1 MQVARYPRMSDASLA
16 GIRVLVVEDDEDAL
30 EMLSTVL
37 ERSGASVTRAAS
49 VPDAFA
55 SFCRARPDVVLSDV
69 RMPIESGYDLVRRI
83 RALSEDEGGAIAI
96 IAVSAERDLEGRAGP
111 PVNAFT
117 AFVRKPV
124 EIDALLRVVAL
135 HVS

>member
-1 MQVARYPRMSDASLA
+1 
-16 GIRVLVVEDDEDAL
+16 
-30 EMLSTVL
+30 MLTMML

-49 VPDAFA
+49 VPEAFA
-55 SFCRARPDVVLSDV
+55 AFRRARPYVVVSDV

-83 RALSEDEGGAIAI
+83 RALSEDEGGAIAL
-96 IAVSAERDLEGRAGP
+96 IAVSAQRDLEGRPGP
-111 PVNAFT
+111 PASEFT

-135 HVS
+135 HAS